1 MPPKQGQAMLSDK
14 EEAFLKYWEQARNRQ
29 KKFVYQLAVGLPVGL
44 VFGMLIIANFYS
56 GWYKRADMI
65 SNSQFNPI
73 VLYVAVAL
81 IAVFFAI
88 FSKKFEFDQQE
99 QRYKELT
106 AKKKGLERDAAKK
119 ENEAS

>member
-1 MPPKQGQAMLSDK
+1 MPPKQGLAMLSEK
-14 EEAFLKYWEQARNRQ
+14 EEAFLKYWEKARNRQ

-106 AKKKGLERDAAKK
+106 AKKKGFERDAAKK

>member
-1 MPPKQGQAMLSDK
+1 
-14 EEAFLKYWEQARNRQ
+14 
-29 KKFVYQLAVGLPVGL
+29 
-44 VFGMLIIANFYS
+44 MLIIANFYS
-56 GWYKRADMI
+56 GWYKRAEMI
-65 SNSQFNPI
+65 ANSRFNPI

-81 IAVFFAI
+81 IAIFFAI

-106 AKKKGLERDAAKK
+106 AKKKRFERDAAKK

>member
-1 MPPKQGQAMLSDK
+1 MLSEK
-14 EEAFLKYWEQARNRQ
+14 EEAFLKYWELARNRQ

-56 GWYKRADMI
+56 GWYKRAAMI
-65 SNSQFNPI
+65 ANSRFNPI

-81 IAVFFAI
+81 IAIFFAI

-99 QRYKELT
+99 QRYKELN
-106 AKKKGLERDAAKK
+106 AKKKRFEHDAAKK
-119 ENEAS
+119 ETEAS

>member
-1 MPPKQGQAMLSDK
+1 LPPKQGQAMLSDK